1 LFEVRGVYAPNVL
14 PSINQGV
21 RRLFSLRQVFVSIL
35 LVFATSSALGQSS
48 SLLEVEEGVY
58 SYGGPSTYI
67 SMFVVSD
74 SGVIVI
80 DPMSAEHAEGLM
92 AAIRSVTNQPI
103 RYLVYSHNHWDHST
117 GGKVFK
123 DEGATIIAHVDA
135 DEWIRSNPHPDLI
148 PPDEGWGGS
157 RKNIVLGNTTLELY
171 HFGPSHGRGM
181 TISVVAGSRVAYVA
195 DLVAP
200 KRLPYFFL
208 PDFNVTELERTL
220 QEMATL
226 DIDKVVYTHNS
237 QPGPLQGGTG
247 QDFIETL
254 QFLTDLRAEIAAE
267 VAQGTPPRQAPD
279 AVKLP
284 KYEDWL
290 MYDQWLALNAWKL
303 FFEDHLGPF

>member
-1 LFEVRGVYAPNVL
+1 M
-14 PSINQGV
+14 
-21 RRLFSLRQVFVSIL
+21 FSLRQVFTSIL
-35 LVFATSSALGQSS
+35 LVFATSSALSQSS
-48 SLLEVEEGVY
+48 PLLEVAEGVY

-80 DPMSAEHAEGLM
+80 DPMSTEHAEGLM

-135 DEWIRSNPHPDLI
+135 YEWIRSNPHPDLI
-148 PPDEGWGGS
+148 LPDESWGGS

-181 TISVVAGSRVAYVA
+181 TISVVAGSRVGYVA

-220 QEMATL
+220 QEMTNL
-226 DIDKVVYTHNS
+226 DINKVVYTHNS
-237 QPGPLQGGTG
+237 KPEPLQGGTR
-247 QDFIETL
+247 QDFIDTL
-254 QFLTDLRAEIAAE
+254 QFLTDLRVALAAEI
-267 VAQGTPPRQAPD
+267 AQGTPSRQAPD

-284 KYEDWL
+284 KYENWL
-290 MYDQWLALNAWKL
+290 MYDQWLALNAWKVW
-303 FFEDHLGPF
+303 FEGHLGPF

>member
-1 LFEVRGVYAPNVL
+1 MM
-14 PSINQGV
+14 
-21 RRLFSLRQVFVSIL
+21 FSLRQVFASIL
-35 LVFATSSALGQSS
+35 LVFTTSSALSQSS
-48 SLLEVEEGVY
+48 PLLEVEEGVY

-80 DPMSAEHAEGLM
+80 DPMSTEHAEGLM

-123 DEGATIIAHVDA
+123 DAGATIIAHVDA
-135 DEWIRSNPHPDLI
+135 DEWIRSNPHPGLI
-148 PPDEGWGGS
+148 LPDESWGGS

-195 DLVAP
+195 DQVAP

-220 QEMATL
+220 QEMAGL
-226 DIDKVVYTHNS
+226 DINKVIYTHNS
-237 QPGPLQGGTG
+237 QSEPLQGGTR
-247 QDFIETL
+247 QDFIDTL
-254 QFLTDLRAEIAAE
+254 QFLTDLRAALAAE
-267 VAQGTPPRQAPD
+267 IAQGTPSREAPD

-284 KYEDWL
+284 KYENWL
-290 MYDQWLALNAWKL
+290 MYDQWLALNAWKVW
-303 FFEDHLGPF
+303 FEGHLGPF